1 MKKAKKSPEIKYGI
15 EITKPWNS
23 EMYDHNEKVASEM
36 KDNLM
41 HRWNLLIAKL
51 EEDDRYLMDRD
62 WDEDDIKAECPELIK
77 LQRGVCYS
85 GFGDGYSVQGVC
97 DEFKREL
104 DTMQN
109 YQLHEEYSYLS
120 FKGIVRR
127 TRFMMVG
134 YEWEKHD
141 YSFCTDI
148 DLSPV
153 ATDVVADNVV
163 NRLMKNSIDNQ

>member
-1 MKKAKKSPEIKYGI
+1 MRKAKKSPEIKYGI
-15 EITKPWNS
+15 EITKPHS
-23 EMYDHNEKVASEM
+23 QEMYEHNEMVAKEM
-36 KDNLM
+36 KDAILT
-41 HRWNLLIAKL
+41 RWISLIAKCL
-51 EEDDRYLMDRD
+51 DEDKFFMDRD
-62 WDEDDIKAECPELIK
+62 WDENEIKDTSKNGYNCPELVK
-77 LQRGVCYS
+77 LQKGICFS
-85 GFGDGYSVQGVC
+85 GYGDGYSVQMVN

-134 YEWEKHD
+134 FEWSKHD

-148 DLSPV
+148 DLSPAFDMV
-153 ATDVVADNVV
+153 
-163 NRLMKNSIDNQ
+163 KK